1 MKRLLF
7 LILLSIGLLALP
19 RLRQSVFQTGDR
31 RTDYEVEGIDVSR
44 YQSDIDW
51 DAIYEDDF
59 EFAFMK
65 ATEGQ
70 ELVDE
75 YYERN
80 WRAAG
85 KSGLRRGA
93 YHFFRPEVSP
103 TIQAQHF
110 FNQVELDMGDLPP
123 VLDVEVRGEL
133 SVEEL
138 VIAVTNWL
146 ELAEA
151 RYGLRPILY
160 TGQKFYNRYLAG
172 RFDDYPLWLARY
184 ASREPVPACGREY
197 QFWQYDQEGRA
208 DGIEG
213 HVDLNIFNGTLE
225 ELDALCTP
233 VGEPSELEVRYA
245 KEK

>member
-110 FNQVELDMGDLPP
+110 FNQVE
-123 VLDVEVRGEL
+123 
-133 SVEEL
+133 
-138 VIAVTNWL
+138 
-146 ELAEA
+146 
-151 RYGLRPILY
+151 
-160 TGQKFYNRYLAG
+160 
-172 RFDDYPLWLARY
+172 
-184 ASREPVPACGREY
+184 
-197 QFWQYDQEGRA
+197 
-208 DGIEG
+208 
-213 HVDLNIFNGTLE
+213 
-225 ELDALCTP
+225 
-233 VGEPSELEVRYA
+233 
-245 KEK
+245 